1 MRIFKD
7 ERGHIFNNDELVLSY
22 LHLKRKGETE
32 AETYLDY
39 LNNCTSKNGTLT
51 EITKR
56 KDYRNEIYS

>member
-22 LHLKRKGETE
+22 LHLKRTGETE

-39 LNNCTSKNGTLT
+39 LNSCTDKNGTLT
-51 EITKR
+51 EIKQ
-56 KDYRNEIYS
+56 KEILTQ